1 MIGAVKRQCA
11 NMDRLTGLVKW
22 LLRSEENCDFV
33 FQTDILGEFRR
44 SNRRIGDIAQLI
56 VPDHSRGKAELRLHG
71 SAMIQTTREKSARFL
86 LRRFVACFKKLDFH
100 GTSTRNG
107 IIVGIGN
114 DYPDGGLGTSDIR
127 LL

>member
-86 LRRFVACFKKLDFH
+86 LRRLSRGFKNGIVH
-100 GTSTRNG
+100 GTSHKDD
-107 IIVGIGN
+107 IIVG
-114 DYPDGGLGTSDIR
+114 R
-127 LL
+127 